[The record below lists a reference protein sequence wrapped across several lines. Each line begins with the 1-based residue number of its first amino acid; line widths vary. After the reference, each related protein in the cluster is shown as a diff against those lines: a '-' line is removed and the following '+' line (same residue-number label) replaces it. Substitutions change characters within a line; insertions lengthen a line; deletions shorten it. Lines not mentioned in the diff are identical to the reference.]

1 MVNYVEKIKTE
12 QGAKTIGGAQFDDA
26 WYYQQVTMA
35 SAGTTIAAGG
45 TKTFSLSS
53 YLPNDGCDYM
63 VQIFAYLT
71 SGATSGDII
80 GADAYSGSSAS
91 GYCRRISRILTRTS
105 STQIS
110 AGTVELPIKASD
122 RAFTIKNGDGNGTGS
137 YEIFVSGYK
146 RLGTNGKSKNYISK
160 IRIPKKDLVVGGKIL
175 DGQPVYKPLTLASSI
190 SIAASGTKTIS
201 LASHLP
207 NDGCD
212 YLCYFNLTNII
223 PATNNASNTLRLCIG
238 TGTSLNRPVCRGVAR
253 SAATRYCAGN
263 IVLKIP
269 ASDRNVTIYNTGGAA
284 TSATTLYMRAY
295 RRTGSNK
302 LSNGNFISNVN
313 DVLMGGDIADGQW
326 VYKNGTI
333 FSAVAFADE
342 AAGDE
347 TYTITNYLPTNNE
360 LYEVLIQGY
369 SRTGATSGNGC
380 TMWVNG
386 NGVSTHQVISYINT
400 RTASNECDGK
410 SGILFLKQ
418 NSSGQA
424 TVSVDMT
431 SAAATGNCG
440 LYLVGYRRIG
450 SNT

>member
-26 WYYQQVTMA
+26 WVYKQITVA
-35 SAGTTIAAGG
+35 SAGTTIGAGG

-53 YLPNDGCDYM
+53 YLPNDGYDYI
-63 VQIFAYLT
+63 VQVFAYLT
-71 SGATSGDII
+71 SGTTSGDTI
-80 GADAYSGSSAS
+80 DAQVFQGSSAS
-91 GYCRRISRILTRTS
+91 GYCRRLSRILTRTS
-105 STQIS
+105 TTQLS

-137 YEIFVSGYK
+137 YEIFVGAYK
-146 RLGTNGKSKNYISK
+146 RLGTNGQSKNYISK

-175 DGQPVYKPLTLASSI
+175 DGQPVYKPLTLASKI
-190 SIAASGTKTIS
+190 SIAKGSTKTIS

-223 PATNNASNTLRLCIG
+223 PATNGASNTLRLCVG
-238 TGTSLNRPVCRGVAR
+238 TGTSINRPVCRGVAR

-269 ASDRNVTIYNTGGAA
+269 ASDRNVTIYNSGGAA
-284 TSATTLYMRAY
+284 STTTLYMRAY
-295 RRTGSNK
+295 RRVGSNK

-313 DVLMGGDIADGQW
+313 DIPIGGNITDGQW
-326 VYKNGTI
+326 VYKSHTI
-333 FSAVAFADE
+333 FSATSFADQE
-342 AAGDE
+342 AGDK
-347 TYTITNYLPTNNE
+347 TYTLTNYLPTNNE
-360 LYEVLIQGY
+360 LYEVLFQSY
-369 SRTGATSGNGC
+369 SRTGATSGDAC
-380 TMWVNG
+380 TMWANG
-386 NGVSTHQVISYINT
+386 NGVSTHQVVSYIQT
-400 RTASNECDGK
+400 RTASNECDAK

-418 NSSGQA
+418 NSSGQL

-431 SAAATGNCG
+431 SSVATGNCG